1 MTHIWMKNNDP
12 SLVLAEQREQH
23 ESELAAAA
31 NTRRLA
37 VGARDLRHVTWPTVD
52 YYGHDHG
59 KNTSELALHLAQVLK
74 DDDGTRIAEHDLH
87 IIKAAAYF
95 HDLGRTMPWNM
106 PDTDHRARSAELA
119 AKAMASDSENWVPQ
133 SAREGVCRLIMI
145 HTLDGPP
152 PSDPRLVVLWDAECL
167 EAARIMP
174 NTAEGWQHMESRYAK
189 LLTPWARDPS
199 IQRRWRAHRGWK

>member
-1 MTHIWMKNNDP
+1 MVHIWMKNDDP
-12 SLVLAEQREQH
+12 SLLLAEQKEQH
-23 ESELAAAA
+23 QSELAQAMG
-31 NTRRLA
+31 TRRLA
-37 VGARDLRHVTWPTVD
+37 VGARDLRHVVWPSVPF
-52 YYGHDHG
+52 YGHDHG

-74 DDDGTRIAEHDLH
+74 DADGTRIGEHDLH
-87 IIKAAAYF
+87 VIKGVAYF
-95 HDLGRTMPWNM
+95 HDLGRTKPWNQ
-106 PDTDHRARSAELA
+106 PDPDHHQRSAELA

-133 SAREGVCRLIMI
+133 SAREEVCKVIMA

-174 NTAEGWQHMESRYAK
+174 NTAEGMQVMAERYSR

-199 IQRRWRAHRGWK
+199 IQRRWREHRGWK